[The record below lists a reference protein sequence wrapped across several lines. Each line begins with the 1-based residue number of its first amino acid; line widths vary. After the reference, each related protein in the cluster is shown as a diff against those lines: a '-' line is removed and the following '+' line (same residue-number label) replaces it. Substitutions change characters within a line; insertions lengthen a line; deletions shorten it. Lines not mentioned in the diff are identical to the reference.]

1 MATEN
6 GRTQRDIRTTLREH
20 FLNNVGQIVD
30 AAEIQAVSGG
40 IADLARH
47 LRELR
52 DDEGLVI
59 LTHAERSGLL
69 PGQYLLESA
78 TPVPAFAPAIST
90 EMRAYVMECND
101 LTCQMCGAEAGDVDE
116 YDPARRL
123 RLYVDHTTGMSEGGT
138 DEPCNLRVLC
148 SVCHEGVSSR
158 PLDRSSSL
166 EVLALL
172 RRATG
177 SAQLEA
183 LAWLVKKFP
192 TRARFYLGGG
202 DSR

>member
-6 GRTQRDIRTTLREH
+6 GRTQRDTRTKIREH
-20 FLNNVGQIVD
+20 FLKNVGQIVD
-30 AAEIQAVSGG
+30 SAEIQAVSGG
-40 IADLARH
+40 ITDLARH
-47 LRELR
+47 VRELR
-52 DDEGLVI
+52 DDEGLAI
-59 LTHAERSGLL
+59 LTHAERSELL

-78 TPVPAFAPAIST
+78 TPEPAFDPAISKK
-90 EMRAYVMECND
+90 MRTYVMEYED
-101 LTCQMCGAEAGDVDE
+101 LTCQMCGAEAGDLDE
-116 YDPARRL
+116 YDPTRRM
-123 RLYVDHTTGMSEGGT
+123 RLHIDHTTDMSQGGT

-172 RRATG
+172 HSATG

-202 DSR
+202 DTS